1 MTTPRINVSQE
12 DAETLCVRMDRAGF
26 EIFRRLIVRAQA
38 LPKDDRER
46 FTGWKDRILGAFL
59 AGGAVMGWVKK

>member
-12 DAETLCVRMDRAGF
+12 DADTLVIRMDRAGYD
-26 EIFRRLIVRAQA
+26 IFRRLIVRAQA
-38 LPKDDRER
+38 LPKDDQER

-59 AGGAVMGWVKK
+59 AGGTVMGWVQK